1 MATIYTGVEHW
12 IKCSHWCSLDLR
24 KDVRIKYFL
33 FSRKN
38 GTAAKEEQA
47 NVTMSVTVRDFK
59 QLSMRLV
66 R

>member
-1 MATIYTGVEHW
+1 MATIHTGVEHR

-24 KDVRIKYFL
+24 KDSRIKYFL
-33 FSRKN
+33 FPRKN
-38 GTAAKEEQA
+38 GTAIKEEQV
-47 NVTMSVTVRDFK
+47 NVTMSVTVHDIK